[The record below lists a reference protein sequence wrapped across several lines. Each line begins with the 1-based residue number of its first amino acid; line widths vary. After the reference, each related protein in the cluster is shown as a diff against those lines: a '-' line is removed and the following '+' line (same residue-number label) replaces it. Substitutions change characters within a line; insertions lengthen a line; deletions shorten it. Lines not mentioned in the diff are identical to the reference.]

1 MKEEFYKGL
10 NNLLIDKGLLKEP
23 DINVWIKDFQSKSQG
38 VVMNIN
44 GQRFQ
49 QPGEVVKMM
58 YKLEVM
64 GDGSIDEVPFSQIN
78 FQVKQGN
85 DFIVD
90 TDECIYYDEIEIF
103 ESADIHYK
111 AAFQARNHSM
121 IDRSDLAVFF
131 VTHQKGGAYQAL
143 QYAVQQG
150 KDCINL
156 FQKEEDSP

>member
-23 DINVWIKDFQSKSQG
+23 DRNVWIKEFQSKSQG

-90 TDECIYYDEIEIF
+90 TDECIYYDEIEIV
-103 ESADIHYK
+103 
-111 AAFQARNHSM
+111 RN
-121 IDRSDLAVFF
+121 I
-131 VTHQKGGAYQAL
+131 
-143 QYAVQQG
+143 
-150 KDCINL
+150 IN
-156 FQKEEDSP
+156 QIYR